1 MLSEDECKNSGGW
14 FKDPFTGED
23 IGPDYPRAVTCK
35 SGDKWVQPAV
45 CFQDGNIVKISGR
58 CWNDDERACYKE
70 YRGKP
75 AGASRERKPREPKP
89 VKQKPVEQV
98 EQNNELEQ
106 EKQVVKYNAESTA
119 SAKVLEILACCDCC
133 LGIARI
139 ADIFYALVMKRGSNT
154 IHHIPRSLIPDA
166 EFDRICSGSAS

>member
-1 MLSEDECKNSGGW
+1 MLDESECKNSGGW

-58 CWNDDERACYKE
+58 CWNDDERTCYKE

-75 AGASRERKPREPKP
+75 AGSTRERKPREPRQVKP
-89 VKQKPVEQV
+89 KVERAVGEEV
-98 EQNNELEQ
+98 EEQ
-106 EKQVVKYNAESTA
+106 EREVIKYDPESAA
-119 SAKVLEILACCDCC
+119 SVQTLTILAECDRCIGVSQIA
-133 LGIARI
+133 GIT
-139 ADIFYALVMKRGSNT
+139 YALITKHGSNT
-154 IHHIPRSLIPDA
+154 VYHIPRSVIPDA
-166 EFDRICSGSAS
+166 EFDRLCCGDEY

>member
-1 MLSEDECKNSGGW
+1 MLDESECKNSGGW

-45 CFQDGNIVKISGR
+45 CFQNGNIVKISGR

-75 AGASRERKPREPKP
+75 AGTTRERKPREPKP
-89 VKQKPVEQV
+89 VKPKVEHAVSEQV
-98 EQNNELEQ
+98 EEQ
-106 EKQVVKYNAESTA
+106 EREVIKYDLESAA
-119 SAKVLEILACCDCC
+119 SVETLKILAECDCII
-133 LGIARI
+133 GVSKI
-139 ADIFYALVMKRGSNT
+139 ADLTYALVTKNGSKT
-154 IHHIPRSLIPDA
+154 VHHIPRACIPDA
-166 EFDRICSGSAS
+166 EFERLCCGDEY